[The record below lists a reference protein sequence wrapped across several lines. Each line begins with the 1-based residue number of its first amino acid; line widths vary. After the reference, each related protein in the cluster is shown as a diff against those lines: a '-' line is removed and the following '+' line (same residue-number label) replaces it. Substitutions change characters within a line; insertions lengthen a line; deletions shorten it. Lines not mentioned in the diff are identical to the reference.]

1 MAALPRRVHTTLVQ
15 VGGATGRINSV
26 NPNLQNIPA
35 HVHSKHAA
43 AFRAAFNRPAPGYVL
58 VSADYSQVSNV
69 TRVVL
74 SAAAAMIKHETAG
87 AWQQMHRQVQGFH
100 AAAHSLYISPDQ
112 AQQWQ
117 VTQLKLYT
125 LCVS

>member
-1 MAALPRRVHTTLVQ
+1 MVALLRRLHTTLVQ

-26 NPNLQNIPA
+26 NPNLQNIPV

-69 TRVVL
+69 TSIVL
-74 SAAAAMIKHETAG
+74 NAAAGMTICETA
-87 AWQQMHRQVQGFH
+87 
-100 AAAHSLYISPDQ
+100 
-112 AQQWQ
+112 
-117 VTQLKLYT
+117 KE
-125 LCVS
+125 